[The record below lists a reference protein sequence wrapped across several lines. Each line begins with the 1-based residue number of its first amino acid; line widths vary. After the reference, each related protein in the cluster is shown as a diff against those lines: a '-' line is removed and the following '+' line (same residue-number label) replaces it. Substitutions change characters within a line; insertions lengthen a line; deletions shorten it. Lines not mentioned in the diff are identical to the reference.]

1 MDIEANDSKENQFFV
16 LMNAADKVVEGQT
29 NADSILMF
37 QFSRPQNLVMYWKFI
52 VPIAHMKFVNVRK
65 MPILL
70 LVDKNSDLQKIYCGV
85 SKAQLK
91 EQAEKR
97 RTTEHKSHAD

>member
-16 LMNAADKVVEGQT
+16 LMNAADKVQDGQA

-52 VPIAHMKFVNVRK
+52 VPIARMKFVNVRK

-91 EQAEKR
+91 E
-97 RTTEHKSHAD
+97 